1 MKNNSGKIWFLGRGY
16 EEYLE
21 MFRLD
26 LKKLKSMRIL
36 DCAAGAS
43 SFTSRMTKMG
53 YDVTAGDIM
62 YDTKPEQIENVSE
75 DDFKTLM
82 EFHNGLEDKVDWDFF
97 KTPEELTNYRIETYK
112 EFAEDYKKGKGVRYI
127 KAELPILP
135 FPDNSFD
142 LVLCSHLL
150 FLYED
155 RLSCQFHMESIKE
168 MLRVARHELIIYPL
182 VKLRGHGQHSQY
194 LEPLM
199 EYFSSKNDLEIQKID
214 YHFRKGADEIMKIK
228 I

>member
-1 MKNNSGKIWFLGRGY
+1 MKSNSGKKIWFLGRGY
-16 EEYLE
+16 EEYLK
-21 MFRLD
+21 MFDLD

-43 SFTSRMTKMG
+43 SFTSRITKMG
-53 YDVTAGDIM
+53 YEVTAADIM
-62 YDTKPEQIENVSE
+62 YDTKPEKIENVSE

-97 KTPEELTNYRIETYK
+97 KKPEELTNYRIETYK
-112 EFAEDYKKGKGVRYI
+112 EFAEDYKKGKDDRYV

-150 FLYED
+150 LLYED
-155 RLSCQFHMESIKE
+155 RLSVNSTGN
-168 MLRVARHELIIYPL
+168 P
-182 VKLRGHGQHSQY
+182 
-194 LEPLM
+194 
-199 EYFSSKNDLEIQKID
+199 
-214 YHFRKGADEIMKIK
+214 
-228 I
+228 